1 MARQLEASVDWCE
14 YGRTCVP
21 WGYPYGVH
29 VDKIPVGGVLIRA
42 GLETSVEYSYMEGP
56 DSSRV
61 AVDVLMNQ
69 GTDWSFI
76 EQLYGRMVQIE
87 EAVEAM
93 RAIVIPP
100 AVAAVADEEEA
111 RDAAGA

>member
-1 MARQLEASVDWCE
+1 
-14 YGRTCVP
+14 
-21 WGYPYGVH
+21 
-29 VDKIPVGGVLIRA
+29 
-42 GLETSVEYSYMEGP
+42 MEGP